1 MKRFLYVALIVI
13 FAAAFLI
20 SAITLG
26 NYFYQSVRE
35 QSRYDDL
42 AQLMENAQ
50 PSEPPPLSE
59 GEPTQPG
66 ETQPP
71 PTSPWVQVNDPET
84 GETVDVLPEFAAL
97 YEMNNDIVG
106 WLTIPGTVI
115 NYPVM
120 QTRDAPD
127 YYLHKNFDKEYSA
140 QGCLYA
146 REVCDVFTPSD
157 NITIYGHRMK
167 DGSMFSALEK
177 YQSKSFWEENPTLTF
192 NTLTQ
197 RQTYEV
203 LAVFITTAT
212 IEDGFHYHLFVDAY
226 DESQFNEFVSTCKAL
241 SYYDTGVNATF
252 GDKFITLST
261 CDYADV
267 NGRLVLVAK
276 RTDADE
282 S

>member
-1 MKRFLYVALIVI
+1 MKRFIFFALIII
-13 FAAAFLI
+13 FAAVFGVSAFMLGSYYWQ
-20 SAITLG
+20 SAK
-26 NYFYQSVRE
+26 Q
-35 QSRYDDL
+35 QQRYDDL
-42 AQLMENAQ
+42 AQLMETTAATA
-50 PSEPPPLSE
+50 PVETA
-59 GEPTQPG
+59 PTQPG
-66 ETQPP
+66 ETEPA
-71 PTSPWVQVNDPET
+71 PTSPWVQVTDPET
-84 GETVDVLPEFAAL
+84 GETVELLPEFATL

-120 QTRDAPD
+120 QTPDSPD

-146 REVCDVFTPSD
+146 RESCDVFAPSD
-157 NITIYGHRMK
+157 NIIIYGHRMK

-177 YQSKSFWEENPTLTF
+177 YQSKSFYEENPTLTF

-197 RQTYEV
+197 HQTYEV
-203 LAVFITTAT
+203 FAVFVTTAT
-212 IEDGFHYHLFVDAY
+212 LEDGFHYHLFVDAY
-226 DESQFNEFVSTCKAL
+226 NEEEFNEFISTCKAL
-241 SYYDTGVNATF
+241 SFYNTGVDAQF

-276 RTDADE
+276 RTDADA
-282 S
+282 

>member
-1 MKRFLYVALIVI
+1 MKRFIYIALIVL
-13 FAAAFLI
+13 FTAVFLI
-20 SAITLG
+20 SAFTLG
-26 NYFYQSVRE
+26 NYLWQSAKE

-50 PSEPPPLSE
+50 PSITVPHSE
-59 GEPTQPG
+59 SIPSQPSETAPT
-66 ETQPP
+66 
-71 PTSPWVQVNDPET
+71 PTSPWVQVTDPET
-84 GETVDVLPEFAAL
+84 GEAVEVLPEFATL
-97 YEMNNDIVG
+97 YEMNNDLVG
-106 WLTIPGTVI
+106 WITIPGTVI

-120 QTRDAPD
+120 QTPDSPD
-127 YYLHKNFDKEYSA
+127 YYLHRNFDKAYSS

-146 REVCDVFTPSD
+146 REVCDVFAPSD

-177 YQSKSFWEENPTLTF
+177 YQSKDFWHEHPTLTF
-192 NTLTQ
+192 HTLTE
-197 RQTYEV
+197 RHSYEV
-203 LAVFITTAT
+203 FAVFVTTAT
-212 IEDGFHYHLFVDAY
+212 MEDGFHYHLFVDAY
-226 DESQFNEFVSTCKAL
+226 DEEQFNEFASTCKAL
-241 SYYDTGVNATF
+241 SFYDTGVDANW

-276 RTDADE
+276 RIDADD

>member
-1 MKRFLYVALIVI
+1 MKRFLYITLICI
-13 FAAAFLI
+13 FAAVFLVSAFL
-20 SAITLG
+20 LG
-26 NYFYQSVRE
+26 NYFWQSAKE
-35 QSRYDDL
+35 QTRYDDL
-42 AQLMENAQ
+42 AQLMEEAQ
-50 PSEPPPLSE
+50 LPKAEST
-59 GEPTQPG
+59 PTQPG
-66 ETQPP
+66 ETEPA
-71 PTSPWVQVNDPET
+71 PTSPWVQVTDPET
-84 GETVDVLPEFAAL
+84 GNTVDVLPEFAAL

-120 QTRDAPD
+120 QTPDSPD
-127 YYLHKNFDKEYSA
+127 YYLHKNFDKAYSA

-146 REVCDVFTPSD
+146 REVCDVFAPSD

-197 RQTYEV
+197 HQTYEV
-203 LAVFITTAT
+203 FAVFLTTAT
-212 IEDGFHYHLFVDAY
+212 MEDGFHYHMFVDAY
-226 DESQFNEFVSTCKAL
+226 DEAQFNEFANTCKAL
-241 SYYDTGVNATF
+241 SFYDIGVEAAF

-276 RTDADE
+276 RIDADD
-282 S
+282 

>member
-1 MKRFLYVALIVI
+1 MKRFLFFALIII
-13 FAAAFLI
+13 FAAVFGVSAFM
-20 SAITLG
+20 LG
-26 NYFYQSVRE
+26 SYYWQSNKER
-35 QSRYDDL
+35 QRYDDL
-42 AQLMENAQ
+42 AQLMETVATP
-50 PSEPPPLSE
+50 PSVETV
-59 GEPTQPG
+59 PTQPG
-66 ETQPP
+66 ETEPP
-71 PTSPWVQVNDPET
+71 PTSPWVQVTDPET
-84 GETVDVLPEFAAL
+84 GEIVDILPEFAPL

-120 QTRDAPD
+120 QTPDSPD

-146 REVCDVFTPSD
+146 REVCDVFAPSD

-177 YQSKSFWEENPTLTF
+177 YQSKSFYEENPTLTF

-197 RQTYEV
+197 HQTYEV
-203 LAVFITTAT
+203 FAVFFTTAT
-212 IEDGFHYHLFVDAY
+212 LEDGFHYHLFVDAY
-226 DESQFNEFVSTCKAL
+226 DEAQFNEFVSTCKAL
-241 SYYDTGVNATF
+241 SFYDTGVDAQF
-252 GDKFITLST
+252 GDKLITLST

-276 RTDADE
+276 RTDADA
-282 S
+282 